1 MSNCQT
7 TFQDRTIPSGDFEY
21 QIASNQIDAAPTDKS
36 DLDAMSLLTLDLST
50 IPLLSP
56 DKINSAQQEEMI
68 NWLTGE
74 VIGFALKNS
83 GKGVD
88 EKKLIN
94 DAFDDSLEQLKTA
107 SSVLQVKERVE
118 SILEIYDKLREVV
131 QIRVN
136 NFGIDFEANDVT
148 PEDATENYE

>member
-7 TFQDRTIPSGDFEY
+7 TFQDRTIPSGDFEV
-21 QIASNQIDAAPTDKS
+21 QIASNQIDLSPTSKS
-36 DLDAMSLLTLDLST
+36 TIDEMSILTLDLST

-88 EKKLIN
+88 ETSRK
-94 DAFDDSLEQLKTA
+94 
-107 SSVLQVKERVE
+107 SSCR
-118 SILEIYDKLREVV
+118 I
-131 QIRVN
+131 
-136 NFGIDFEANDVT
+136 
-148 PEDATENYE
+148 